1 MPLDFVLP
9 ESPVYSSPTDIRRVH
24 ENPGFGQAF
33 TDHMALATWTSDQ
46 GWHGA
51 AVHPYG
57 PLPIDPAAS
66 ALHYAQEV
74 FEGLK
79 AYRHVDGSVWSFRPE
94 ANALRFAQSARRL
107 ALPELSG
114 PDFMASITALVE
126 VDQAWVPSG
135 AEKSLYLRPFMFANE
150 PYLGIRPAHTVT
162 YCLIASPVGSYFP
175 SGVRP
180 VDIWVTSEYSRA
192 APGGTGAAKCGGNY
206 AASLLAQQ
214 EAADHDCSQVLFI
227 DAVERKWVEE
237 LGGMNVYLVTAAGE
251 LITPELTGTILE
263 GVTRSSILQL
273 ADKMNLNPVE
283 RRISLAEV
291 FDGIASGAFTE
302 MFACGTAAVVTPI
315 RSLRSAD
322 VDVVFENSP
331 GEVTMMLREHL
342 LDVQYGRRED
352 EYGWL
357 SRLV

>member
-1 MPLDFVLP
+1 MHV
-9 ESPVYSSPTDIRRVH
+9 
-24 ENPGFGQAF
+24 NPGFGQAF
-33 TDHMALATWTSDQ
+33 TDHMALATWTSDD

-51 AVHPYG
+51 AVRPYG
-57 PLPIDPAAS
+57 PLSIDPAAS

-135 AEKSLYLRPFMFANE
+135 AEQSLYLRPFMFANE

-162 YCLIASPVGSYFP
+162 YCLIASPVGSYFS

-180 VDIWVTSEYSRA
+180 VDIWVTAEYIRA
-192 APGGTGAAKCGGNY
+192 APGGTGSAKCGGNY

-214 EAADHDCSQVLFI
+214 EAADHGCSQVLFI

-251 LITPELTGTILE
+251 LVTPELTGTILE

-273 ADKMNLNPVE
+273 AEQMNLTPVE
-283 RRISLAEV
+283 RRISLTEV
-291 FDGIASGAFTE
+291 FDGIADGAFTE

-315 RSLRSAD
+315 RCLRSAEGD
-322 VDVVFENSP
+322 VAFENPP
-331 GEVTMMLREHL
+331 GEVTMMLREYL
-342 LDVQYGRRED
+342 VDVQYGRRED

-357 SRLV
+357 SQLV